1 MQEFIQS
8 GSFDAIFSVCVAAYL
23 LIRMEHKLEALN
35 DTLTELTLVVRAA
48 HGDRHHHDAENV

>member
-35 DTLTELTLVVRAA
+35 ETLTELTLVVRAA
-48 HGDRHHHDAENV
+48 HGGNRHDNEES

>member
-35 DTLTELTLVVRAA
+35 ETLTELTLVVRAA
-48 HGDRHHHDAENV
+48 HSGNRHGNEES

>member
-23 LIRMEHKLEALN
+23 LIRMECKLETLN
-35 DTLTELTLVVRAA
+35 KTLTELTLVVRAVYSRN
-48 HGDRHHHDAENV
+48 RHDVEESQ

>member
-35 DTLTELTLVVRAA
+35 ETLTELTLVVRAA
-48 HGDRHHHDAENV
+48 HGDRHHDENV

>member
-23 LIRMEHKLEALN
+23 LIRMERKLEALN
-35 DTLTELTLVVRAA
+35 RTLTELTVVVRAA
-48 HGDRHHHDAENV
+48 HGDLRHDSQEI